1 MRDPMSYVV
10 AAYLIVLGS
19 VVAYALQRARE
30 IRRLRRALGGSAAS
44 NRG

>member
-1 MRDPMSYVV
+1 MSYVV
-10 AAYLIVLGS
+10 VAYGIVLAS

-30 IRRLRRALGGSAAS
+30 IRRLRQALGGPPGA